1 VPLFGLVR
9 TVLGYILLDRAGLTG
24 LQDRLNGEVAWGPPD
39 CLARVGP
46 KRAVAVQQAEADL
59 RRLAL
64 VRAVPWLLARML
76 RHALP
81 RETAYL
87 NVGHSN
93 LTRRVLQSVPQG
105 RISVM
110 IHDVIPL
117 EYPQFQR
124 PGTVKAFE
132 EKLRLVRTHADLII
146 YNSADTRRRAEAH
159 MSIWGQ
165 VPNGIVA
172 HLGSEICTPD
182 PEFRTPQEPYFV
194 SVGTIEP
201 RKNHAFLLDLWEE
214 MGSNAP
220 LLLICGRRGWNN
232 DAVFARLNRLGSEA
246 RVVEVTDL
254 SDAELASVV
263 RDAQG
268 LLFPSVAEGY
278 GLPAVESLALGTPV
292 LCNNLD
298 TFHEIL
304 GENAVFASVTNRI
317 LWISTIEA
325 WAKRSRKEGNQTDFN
340 PPKWQDH
347 FNNVL
352 SLT

>member
-1 VPLFGLVR
+1 MR
-9 TVLGYILLDRAGLTG
+9 TALGYILLDRAGLTG
-24 LQDRLNGEVAWGPPD
+24 LRDRLNGEVAWGPPD
-39 CLARVGP
+39 RLARLGP

-59 RRLAL
+59 RQLAL
-64 VRAVPWLLARML
+64 ARAVPWLLSRML
-76 RHALP
+76 RRALP
-81 RETAYL
+81 PDTAYL

-93 LTRRVLQSVPQG
+93 LTRRVLQSVPQV

-124 PGTVKAFE
+124 PGSAEAFE
-132 EKLRLVRTHADLII
+132 AKLRLVRTHADLII
-146 YNSADTRRRAEAH
+146 YNSGDTRGRAEAH

-165 VPNGIVA
+165 VPNGIIA
-172 HLGSEICTPD
+172 HLGAETCVPD
-182 PEFRTPQEPYFV
+182 PNFRTPQEPYFV
-194 SVGTIEP
+194 TVGTIEP
-201 RKNHAFLLDLWEE
+201 RKNHTFLLDLWEE
-214 MGSNAP
+214 MGSSAP

-232 DAVFARLNRLGSEA
+232 DAVFMRLDRLGPKARIVEA
-246 RVVEVTDL
+246 SNL
-254 SDAELASVV
+254 SDAELASLV

-268 LLFPSVAEGY
+268 LLFPSLAEGF

-292 LCNNLD
+292 LCNTLD

-304 GENAVFASVTNRI
+304 GENAVFASVNDRI

-325 WAKRSRKEGNQTDFN
+325 WAQRSRKDGNQTDFDS
-340 PPKWQDH
+340 PKWQDH